1 MTEENNT
8 QNTKTDFTVKRIRTY
23 QGDVEELIKGGKLS
37 LTDIAAAERDKK
49 TKFIQPKNYIE
60 IPKAAPKKS
69 AQEEINILSK
79 AEGAITSGLSKAFG
93 PNPKVNEVNVGAKD
107 ILSKQDLNRSQKE
120 NLVPFNTQAQETK
133 PLTPPTSESGGFY
146 QSPAPTKPIPQS
158 KPSSLPPSPPFAPK
172 VIVPKIVQKP
182 IPKPTPAP
190 KISKPR
196 TPINLSW
203 VPKFIFF
210 IVVLAGLGFAVMQGL
225 PWLKNKY
232 SELTATDVNVP
243 TGTEILTVDHSKKQ
257 INVQGMSRDGVIRE
271 ILSIKD
277 NSNLPQGGSMTI
289 TFNDNIATS
298 TGIGASSF
306 LSYLKTGTPGEL
318 TRSLGYDFVFGFYS
332 NSGLQPFI
340 VFKTGYYKNIFAGML
355 AWEKDIK
362 NDLGP
367 IFIGK
372 ESAITASSTKKA
384 QMNNSFEDL
393 TIDKQDTRVLK
404 GSDGK
409 TSIIYAFPDKNT
421 LVITTNENTLKS
433 VINNLSAGKFVK

>member
-1 MTEENNT
+1 MAEENT
-8 QNTKTDFTVKRIRTY
+8 QNTKTDSALKRVRTY

-49 TKFIQPKNYIE
+49 TKFIQPRNYIE
-60 IPKAAPKKS
+60 VPKTAPKKS

-79 AEGAITSGLSKAFG
+79 AQGAITSGISKAFG
-93 PNPKVNEVNVGAKD
+93 PNQKINEINVDAKD
-107 ILSKQDLNRSQKE
+107 VLSKQELNRPQKE
-120 NLVPFNTQAQETK
+120 NLAPFNAQTQETK
-133 PLTPPTSESGGFY
+133 PLTPPISESGVLY
-146 QSPAPTKPIPQS
+146 QSPAPAKPIPQS
-158 KPSSLPPSPPFAPK
+158 KPSSLPPSPPFTPK
-172 VIVPKIVQKP
+172 VIVPKIA
-182 IPKPTPAP
+182 PKPVPKPAPAP
-190 KISKPR
+190 KIAKPR

-210 IVVLAGLGFAVMQGL
+210 IVILTGLGFAIMQGL

-232 SELTATDVNVP
+232 SELSATNVNVS

-257 INVQGMSRDGVIRE
+257 INIQGMNREKVIQE
-271 ILSIKD
+271 ILSIKE
-277 NSNLPQGGSMTI
+277 NNNIPLGNSMTI
-289 TFNDNIATS
+289 TFNDKVATS

-306 LSYLKTGTPGEL
+306 LSYLKTNVPGEL
-318 TRSLGYDFVFGFYS
+318 SRSLGYDFVFGFYS
-332 NSGLQPFI
+332 NSGLQPFM

-367 IFIGK
+367 ILIGK
-372 ESAITASSTKKA
+372 ESATGASSTKKTPV
-384 QMNNSFEDL
+384 NNLFEDL
-393 TIDKQDTRVLK
+393 TIDKQDTRILK

-409 TSIIYAFPDKNT
+409 SSIIYAFPDKYT